1 MKEFMTDK
9 QKINYYMELYKE
21 YKESWESAEKD
32 VDYLTDENLE
42 LKQSIDDMLETI
54 TYYEVILKK
63 YREKLVTYKK

>member
-21 YKESWESAEKD
+21 YKESWESAEQD
-32 VDYLTDENLE
+32 VDYLTEENLE
-42 LKQSIDDMLETI
+42 LKQKLEDLLETI